1 MSIQL
6 TKKADALIGIIY
18 KRYLERTKNGESES
32 TSRDFESDFYNKT
45 SDLYIWSEDDYD
57 VRFVELANNELIK
70 VYIGG
75 EFRITDKGLIYM
87 ENHFKNGIKDVIDLI
102 SKLIP

>member
-32 TSRDFESDFYNKT
+32 TSRDFE